1 MITKNS
7 TKYNFKDFT
16 LNHYKEILSLL
27 KTRHEF
33 ISFDAV
39 INSSKNFV
47 LNRHD
52 VDFSVENA
60 LQIAQIE
67 SKFEAKSTYFL
78 LLHSE
83 FYSFLEKK
91 NLDLIK
97 EIHRLG
103 HDIGLHF
110 DSRFYNIKNKQ
121 DLENKIIFEKD
132 ILEFYL
138 DINIK
143 SFSFHNPSKFD
154 LKFIDFKYGGLVN
167 TYADFIQSKTEYCSD
182 SNGYWRFD
190 RMIDFIENNKYKS
203 LQLLTH
209 PVWWSNKIKSPKE
222 KIDSNIDDRSKNN
235 KQLQSELLKLYKRE
249 NIDW

>member
-16 LNHYKEILSLL
+16 LNHYIEILSLL
-27 KTRHEF
+27 KTSHEF
-33 ISFDAV
+33 ISFDAI

-60 LQIAQIE
+60 LKIAQIE
-67 SKFEAKSTYFL
+67 NKFDVKSTYFIM
-78 LLHSE
+78 LHSE

-91 NLDLIK
+91 NLVLIK
-97 EIHRLG
+97 EINRLG

-110 DSRFYNIKNKQ
+110 DSQFYNIKDKQ

-138 DINIK
+138 DTNIK
-143 SFSFHNPSKFD
+143 SFSFHNPSNFD
-154 LKFIDFKYGGLVN
+154 LKFTDFKYGGLVN
-167 TYADFIQSKTEYCSD
+167 TYADFIQNKTEYCSD

-190 RMIDFIENNKYKS
+190 RMLDFIENNKHKS
-203 LQLLTH
+203 FQLLTH
-209 PVWWSNKIKSPKE
+209 PVWWSNKVKSPKE

-235 KQLQSELLKLYKRE
+235 KQFYSEGLKLFNRE